1 MGWWWRCTHELS
13 AGSGAG
19 SIRNSIGCV
28 SICSLAAPLQFC
40 PVVSQEPPTPRNRR
54 AMASGAPAS
63 HSASGHIRRPRR
75 LQARAQKP
83 SRSNSERAPLGC
95 IQSGVL
101 EHQVRCRGPHSTP
114 LRPRQARD
122 QDTKAKAATKTHRL
136 ALASGRRAPARRS
149 RRGPRRSKAPRFRP
163 NRPRRDSS
171 GHSEGAAGIPD
182 VQSPATQV
190 ALLHHLARAAPRFRA
205 ERQWLLAPGRSTRS
219 PALGR

>member
-1 MGWWWRCTHELS
+1 MGWWWRCTRELS

-19 SIRNSIGCV
+19 SLRNLIGYG
-28 SICSLAAPLQFC
+28 SICGLAAPQQFC
-40 PVVSQEPPTPRNRR
+40 PVVSQKPPTPRNRR

-63 HSASGHIRRPRR
+63 HFASGHIRRPRR
-75 LQARAQKP
+75 LQAQAQKP

-95 IQSGVL
+95 IQSGVPA
-101 EHQVRCRGPHSTP
+101 HQVRCQGSHSTR
-114 LRPRQARD
+114 LRPRQAHD
-122 QDTKAKAATKTHRL
+122 QDTKAKAATKTHCL
-136 ALASGRRAPARRS
+136 ALAKGRTAPARQS

-171 GHSEGAAGIPD
+171 GHSESAAGIPD

-190 ALLHHLARAAPRFRA
+190 ARLHHLARAAPRFRA
-205 ERQWLLAPGRSTRS
+205 ERQWLLALRRSTRS